1 MNKNFTTNDLIRFA
15 YNDCNLQEKLA
26 ISQALEDDNEL
37 RIEFEAIQEV
47 QTDLDHDLQKPDP
60 SSIRIILDHSRK
72 ANRNRNRPL
81 EHSC

>member
-1 MNKNFTTNDLIRFA
+1 MTKRFTTNDLIRFA

-37 RIEFEAIQEV
+37 MIEFKAIQEA
-47 QTDLDHDLQKPDP
+47 QNDMNRNLQKPDP
-60 SSIRIILDHSRK
+60 TSIRIILEHSRK
-72 ANRNRNRPL
+72 TNRNRNRPM